1 MIKNKLYICQ
11 KLSRMNLNSVVALI
25 FISVFGAAV
34 FGQENSMRN
43 DSILAQDLD
52 EVIVTATRTVRQ
64 LSSVPLPVTLISK
77 KQIQRTG
84 VTRLNE
90 ILNEQTGIVMTPDAT
105 IGGGEGVQIQGIA
118 SDYVLVL
125 IDGVPVVGRSSGN
138 LDLSRFAIGNI
149 RQIEVVKG
157 PSSSLFGS
165 EALGGVIN
173 IITEKPNSEDVT
185 GQIGHRAATFNNQN
199 SNFSL
204 SQRRDKLSYSF
215 FADRLGTDGYDL
227 ATGDD
232 AQTVNPFL
240 NYTFNGRLFYDASE
254 KLKIFASG
262 RYFTQEFDVMPG
274 TSEESDANAHVRIDH
289 DPSSKTNWQ
298 YELYYTRYVTDEE
311 ILDPINNELLIAND
325 FNQQLLRPE
334 VRYNHNFSDNNT
346 MTLGVG
352 YNFETLDR
360 SLFAQSV
367 AFDSQYLFVQY
378 DFKPLENLNVIAGAR
393 FDNHSEYNSQLSPKL
408 SARYDFNE
416 NFAVKASVGSGFKAP
431 DFRQLYLDFTNA
443 AGGGYSV
450 FGKEVEAAGI
460 QRLLDN
466 DEIANLVVDQNN
478 LGQRLNAESSI
489 GYNFGLSYKKGK
501 FSSDINLFR
510 NDFDNLIDTQILA
523 SRTNGQNVFGYINR
537 ESVYTQGLEF
547 DLKYRLLANLNISG
561 GYQLLYAFDK
571 DKEAAIDSGT
581 VFGRNPETLE
591 TVRLS
596 RSDYFGLE
604 NRSRHTVN
612 FKLFYEIPKWDAN
625 ANLRVVYRSR
635 FGLTDRNGNDLL
647 DTLDNSFVDGYA
659 LVNLAFGKTF
669 YKNYQVQFGANN
681 LLDFKGQNPL
691 AAQDTEVL
699 INPGIQFFTRLNI
712 QF

>member
-1 MIKNKLYICQ
+1 MSLNKVLTV
-11 KLSRMNLNSVVALI
+11 LFASFAGLLTFS
-25 FISVFGAAV
+25 
-34 FGQENSMRN
+34 QEIPVLK
-43 DSILAQDLD
+43 DSILTQDLD

-118 SDYVLVL
+118 SDYVLIL

-138 LDLSRFAIGNI
+138 LDLSRFAVGNI
-149 RQIEVVKG
+149 KQIEVVKG

-173 IITEKPNSEDVT
+173 IITEKPSSENIT
-185 GQIGHRAATFNNQN
+185 GQLGHRAATFNNQN
-199 SNFSL
+199 SNVSV
-204 SQRRDKLSYSF
+204 SQRRDKFGYSF
-215 FADRLGTDGYDL
+215 FADRLSTDGYDL
-227 ATGDD
+227 ANGNSG
-232 AQTVNPFL
+232 QTVNPFF
-240 NYTFNGRLFYDASE
+240 NYTFNGRLFFDATE

-262 RYFTQEFDVMPG
+262 RYFSQEFDVMPS
-274 TSEESDANAHVRIDH
+274 TSEERDANVHLRIDH
-289 DPSSKTNWQ
+289 NPSSKTNWQ
-298 YELYYTRYVTDEE
+298 YELYYTSYITDEK
-311 ILDPINNELLIAND
+311 ILDPVNIDLLIAND
-325 FNQQLLRPE
+325 FNQQLFRPE
-334 VRYNHNFSDNNT
+334 VRYNHSYSENNT
-346 MTLGVG
+346 MTLGGG
-352 YNFETLDR
+352 YNFEMLDR
-360 SLFAQSV
+360 SLFAKQV
-367 AFDSQYLFVQY
+367 TFDSQYLFVQY
-378 DFKPLENLNVIAGAR
+378 DFKPLENLNIIAGAR
-393 FDNHSEYNSQLSPKL
+393 FDNHSEYNYQLSPKL
-408 SARYDFNE
+408 SARYNFNE
-416 NFAVKASVGSGFKAP
+416 SFALKASVGSGFKAP

-466 DEIANLVVDQNN
+466 DEIANLVVEQNT
-478 LGQRLNAESSI
+478 LGDRLNAERSI
-489 GYNFGLSYKKGK
+489 GYNFGFSYKKGK
-501 FSSDINLFR
+501 ISSDINLFR

-523 SRTNGQNVFGYINR
+523 ARTNGQNVFGYINR
-537 ESVYTQGLEF
+537 ESVYTQGVEL
-547 DLKYRLLANLNISG
+547 DIKYRLLENLDFG
-561 GYQLLYAFDK
+561 AGYQLLYAFDK
-571 DKEAAIDSGT
+571 DKEVALLAGT

-591 TVRLS
+591 TIRLT

-604 NRSRHTVN
+604 NRSRHTIN
-612 FKLFYEIPKWDAN
+612 FKMFYEIPKWDAN

-647 DTLDNSFVDGYA
+647 DDLDNSFVAGYA
-659 LVNLAFGKTF
+659 LVNFAFGKTF
-669 YKNYQVQFGANN
+669 YKNYQLQFGANN

-691 AAQDTEVL
+691 AAQDAEVL

-712 QF
+712 KF

>member
-1 MIKNKLYICQ
+1 MSKKL
-11 KLSRMNLNSVVALI
+11 LGMNLNKAITLA
-25 FISVFGAAV
+25 FISIFGAVA
-34 FGQENSMRN
+34 FGQENRMKN
-43 DSILAQDLD
+43 DSIVAQDLD

-64 LSSVPLPVTLISK
+64 LSSLPLPVTLISK

-149 RQIEVVKG
+149 KQIEIVKG

-173 IITEKPNSEDVT
+173 IITEKPTSENTT
-185 GQIGHRAATFNNQN
+185 GQLSHRAATFNNQN
-199 SNFSL
+199 SNISL
-204 SQRRDKLSYSF
+204 SQRRDKFGYSF
-215 FADRLGTDGYDL
+215 FVDRLSTDGYDL

-232 AQTVNPFL
+232 AQTVNPFF
-240 NYTFNGRLFYDASE
+240 NYTFNGRLFFDASE

-262 RYFTQEFDVMPG
+262 RYFSQEFYVKPN
-274 TSEESDANAHVRIDH
+274 TSEERDANAHLRIDH
-289 DPSSKTNWQ
+289 NPSESTNWQ
-298 YELYYTRYVTDEE
+298 YEFYYTSYITDEK
-311 ILDPINNELLIAND
+311 ILDLINNDVLMAND
-325 FNQQLLRPE
+325 FNQQLFRPE
-334 VRYNHNFSDNNT
+334 VRYNHSFSENNT
-346 MTLGVG
+346 LTLGGG

-360 SLFAQSV
+360 SLFAEQV
-367 AFDSQYLFVQY
+367 TFDSQYLFAQY
-378 DFKPLENLNVIAGAR
+378 DFKLLEKLNIIVGAR

-408 SARYDFNE
+408 SARYNFNE
-416 NFAVKASVGSGFKAP
+416 SFAIKASVGSGFKAP

-460 QRLLDN
+460 QRLLEN

-489 GYNFGLSYKKGK
+489 GYNFGFSHKKGK
-501 FSSDINLFR
+501 LSSDINLFR
-510 NDFDNLIDTQILA
+510 NDFNNLIDIQILA

-537 ESVYTQGLEF
+537 ESVYTQGVEF
-547 DLKYRLLANLNISG
+547 DLKYRVFENLDFSA

-571 DKEAAIDSGT
+571 DKEEALEAGT

-591 TVRLS
+591 TIRLT

-612 FKLFYEIPKWDAN
+612 FKVFYEIPQWDAN

-647 DTLDNSFVDGYA
+647 DNLDNSFVDGYA
-659 LVNLAFGKTF
+659 LVNLALGKNF
-669 YKNYQVQFGANN
+669 YKKYQVQFGVNN

-691 AAQDTEVL
+691 AAQDAEVL
-699 INPGIQFFTRLNI
+699 VNPGIQFFTRLNI